1 MSDWPSSEVL
11 KRFHFECLQGM
22 YFDHWRSG
30 RGGDLLLSDF
40 VADPYYNFFA
50 VNGATRPADIKEAGN
65 ALRSHD
71 RAPAVYLNPQAEAS
85 QEVADY
91 LKEGEYSRY
100 GTDSWMGIDLP
111 AQVDISLPATATL
124 EYADERGAVPYV
136 AAFRAA
142 YSGSTEDDPYGNLDE
157 GYTQALERSFGS
169 PPPDGFERLFLQ
181 AVEGNSVVGVAT
193 LLTKDETAGCYG
205 VGVVPTH
212 RKRGIGRALMDQLA
226 VTAAESG
233 TKRIFLQTEAQSPV
247 EQLYRSFG
255 YQPLFTTSY
264 LVES

>member
-1 MSDWPSSEVL
+1 MASWPPPREL

-22 YFDHWRSG
+22 YFDHLRSN
-30 RGGDLLLSDF
+30 REGDLLLSDF

-50 VNGATRPADIKEAGN
+50 ANDATSPGNIDEAAA

-71 RAPAVYLNPQAEAS
+71 RKPAVYLGPQTKNH

-91 LKEGEYSRY
+91 LKERGYSRY
-100 GTDSWMGIDLP
+100 GTDSWMGMDLP
-111 AQVDISLPATATL
+111 AEVDISLPATATL
-124 EYADERGAVPYV
+124 EYIDERGAVPYV

-157 GYTQALERSFGS
+157 GYTQALQRSFAA

-181 AVEGNSVVGVAT
+181 AIEGNAVVGVAT
-193 LLTKDETAGCYG
+193 LLTKGETAGCYG

-212 RKRGIGRALMDQLA
+212 RRRGIGRALMDQLA

-255 YQPLFTTSY
+255 YQPLFMASY